1 MPADENEKEVYSKFN
16 MACRDV
22 KELRNDYYGN
32 GKKGTKIEVIEL
44 KKDHENF
51 KKIITAKLNTNN
63 IMTTL
68 VLVALVGNLVRAF
81 F

>member
-1 MPADENEKEVYSKFN
+1 MAPIDDKEAYSEFHM
-16 MACRDV
+16 MARDV

-32 GKKGTKIEVIEL
+32 GKKGTKVEVIEM

-51 KKIITAKLNTNN
+51 KKVITAKLNTNSV
-63 IMTTL
+63 MTTL
-68 VLVALVGNLVRAF
+68 VLVALVGNLIRSF